1 MIFIDYQDAESAFA
15 FKELVANR
23 AKYIYFK
30 YLEWDSSFFDKP
42 SFLLDVSKSDFEPS
56 DELAEEIK
64 NSFKGAFISTKID
77 TQSSYEIVYFLQKC
91 GFYYVDTEIEL
102 KFDTAESIEYKNTD
116 IKIEEKSVNSGLPYD
131 LLGSVFNYTRF
142 HTDINIKNSK
152 ADKLWV
158 SYLENYRIDSKH
170 RMFVAL
176 SGCVPCGVILVNSSE
191 AGSVVFFVSILD
203 GFRGKNIGSIM
214 MHYVLDA
221 LKDRNIYTETQAKN
235 ISALNFYIKNGFKKI
250 NKTITV
256 LHRWDND

>member
-1 MIFIDYQDAESAFA
+1 MIFIDYQNSESAST
-15 FKELVANR
+15 FKSLVATR

-42 SFLLDVSKSDFEPS
+42 CFLLDVSKSDFQPS

-64 NSFKGAFISTKID
+64 NSFKGAFVSAKID

-102 KFDTAESIEYKNTD
+102 KFDTAESIEYKNAD
-116 IKIEEKSVNSGLPYD
+116 IKIEEKSINSGLPYD
-131 LLGSVFNYTRF
+131 RLGSVFEHTRF
-142 HTDINIKNSK
+142 HTDINIENSK
-152 ADKLWV
+152 ANELWV
-158 SYLENYRIDSKH
+158 SYLKNYKIDSRH

-176 SGCVPCGVILVNSSE
+176 SEGVPCGVILVNSSE
-191 AGSVVFFVSILD
+191 VESVVFFVSVSD

-214 MHYVLDA
+214 IHYVLGA